1 VKYLGLLGLNNI
13 MSVYPKIVSDM
24 KEIII
29 ECLDDEDI
37 TIRYRALD
45 LICGVVSK
53 KNMKG
58 IIQKL
63 IKICKTS
70 DGQYRNVLIEKIIT
84 TCAKNTYEFIPSFQW
99 YITILTDLTQLKGL
113 ENGELIASQLKNTVI
128 RVKSIRAFAIEQ
140 LLELL
145 NSKRIHEEN
154 LETSSLLY
162 VIDSAIWIIG
172 EFVSESTIELDIILK
187 SILSSDIQAFPTY
200 LQSSFIQTIM
210 KIYAA
215 SAVSS
220 KPSMMEGTNSDL
232 KSLSGM
238 RDEIRTGIDEFLKSS
253 DVEVQERATTCA
265 KLLQIHEEFLENGID
280 IGAQI
285 KSLFSEELNPVAPGS
300 QKKVQLPEGLD
311 LDVWI
316 NNSSEFDDSDVEEEH
331 EEKSS
336 KQSKQE
342 ISTYSEAAKVFKLGA
357 KKKTSKMDPTIPTH
371 DINEIISV
379 SKKKVK
385 KGEKGEKK
393 VKGEKKKKP
402 KQEFVDEKVEIS
414 QGFDKPEGYVE
425 PIQEKKSKN
434 YKDQLASIDLTIPS
448 EVVLPTTKEYKKITS
463 EEILAQEKQKKELKK
478 EAKEPTTK
486 KKKKR
491 EAEIE
496 APVKDLLSF
505 EEPKK
510 ETKKESKKESQTV
523 VVPTSTKQKRKK
535 LCHDDNIKVSYSKA
549 VPVNANQIDI
559 PLHIEN
565 TSSFDISAI
574 EYNIQA
580 PMNMKVIGG
589 EGNIATNLKLP
600 KSLSGDIQL
609 SIGFKSIKKSAS
621 LNGVLTYK
629 TNVNNF

>member
-99 YITILTDLTQLKGL
+99 YISILTDLTQLKGL

-145 NSKRIHEEN
+145 NSKRIQEEN

-172 EFVSESTIELDIILK
+172 EFVSESTIELDVILK
-187 SILSSDIQAFPTY
+187 SILSSDIHAFPTH
-200 LQSSFIQTIM
+200 LQSSFIQTIV

-220 KPSMMEGTNSDL
+220 KPSMIEGTNSDL
-232 KSLSGM
+232 KSLAGM

-311 LDVWI
+311 LDAWI
-316 NNSSEFDDSDVEEEH
+316 NNPSEFDDSDVEEEH

-336 KQSKQE
+336 KQTKQE
-342 ISTYSEAAKVFKLGA
+342 ISTYSEAAKVFKLGS
-357 KKKTSKMDPTIPTH
+357 KKKTSKMDPSIPTH
-371 DINEIISV
+371 DINELISV
-379 SKKKVK
+379 PKKKVK
-385 KGEKGEKK
+385 KGEKK

-402 KQEFVDEKVEIS
+402 KQEFVEEKVEIS

-425 PIQEKKSKN
+425 PVKEKSKN

-448 EVVLPTTKEYKKITS
+448 EVVLPTAKEYKKVTS

-478 EAKEPTTK
+478 EAKETTTK

-491 EAEIE
+491 EADIE
-496 APVKDLLSF
+496 APVVKDLLSF

-510 ETKKESKKESQTV
+510 ETKKKEIKKESLAV
-523 VVPTSTKQKRKK
+523 APPTKQKKKK

-565 TSSFDISAI
+565 VSSFDISSI

-609 SIGFKSIKKSAS
+609 SIGFKSIKKAAS

-629 TNVNNF
+629 TNVRRN